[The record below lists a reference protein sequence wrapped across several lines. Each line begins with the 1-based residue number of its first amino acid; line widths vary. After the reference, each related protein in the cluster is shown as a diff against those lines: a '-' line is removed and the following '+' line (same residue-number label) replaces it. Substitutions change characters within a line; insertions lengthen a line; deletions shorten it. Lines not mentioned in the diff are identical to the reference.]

1 MFNRRIGL
9 LQALSTALVR
19 LSGGHTL
26 RPASLGTTPRAVEKT
41 HKNGRTNPNWLS
53 SRRRWLNRWA
63 PEGGGARERARR
75 RRQIAAGTL
84 NSSNGLVPFITD

>member
-9 LQALSTALVR
+9 LQALSTSLFR
-19 LSGGHTL
+19 LAGGPTL
-26 RPASLGTTPRAVEKT
+26 RPDPLGTTPRTVEKT
-41 HKNGRTNPNWLS
+41 HKNGCVNSNWLS
-53 SRRRWLNRWA
+53 ARRRWLNRWA

>member
-9 LQALSTALVR
+9 IQGLAIALGAAPFFSPQFKAR
-19 LSGGHTL
+19 LEKRD
-26 RPASLGTTPRAVEKT
+26 RPHAATGAAASA
-41 HKNGRTNPNWLS
+41 
-53 SRRRWLNRWA
+53 RRRWLNRWA

-84 NSSNGLVPFITD
+84 NTSSGLVPFITD